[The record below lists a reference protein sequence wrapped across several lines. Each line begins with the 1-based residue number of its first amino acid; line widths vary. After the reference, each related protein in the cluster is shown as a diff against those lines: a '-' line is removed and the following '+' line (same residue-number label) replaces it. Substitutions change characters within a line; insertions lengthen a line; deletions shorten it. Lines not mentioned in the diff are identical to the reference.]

1 MFGENRVRAAMS
13 YCRGARTMAG
23 GWPDRKIGIGIVME
37 PLISSTPPA
46 NGGDVVKATSTASF
60 EADVI
65 VASQQTPVIVDF
77 WAPWC
82 GPCKQLG
89 PALEKIVRATGGAVR
104 MVKVNVD
111 ENKELAGQLRV
122 QSIPAVF
129 AFKNGQPVDGFVGAQ
144 PESQLQAFVEKLM
157 AGTDGAGAAAAGPSP
172 IEDALNH
179 AGTAFDAGDHGAA
192 ADIYGQILAH
202 DPTVAAARAG
212 LIRCAVA
219 MGDLAR
225 ARQALDELPREM
237 EGDSGV
243 ASARTALELAE
254 QGQGSAGETRALEER
269 LAADANDHQARYD
282 LALAL
287 YGVGDAEG
295 AIDQLLE
302 LVRRDRAWDEEAGR
316 KQLLK
321 VFEALGPTHEL
332 TLGGRRRLSS
342 LLFS

>member
-1 MFGENRVRAAMS
+1 
-13 YCRGARTMAG
+13 
-23 GWPDRKIGIGIVME
+23 ME
-37 PLISSTPPA
+37 PIISATPPT
-46 NGGDVVKATSTASF
+46 NGGDVVKATDTASF

-65 VASQQTPVIVDF
+65 AASQQTPVIVDF

-89 PALEKIVRATGGAVR
+89 PALEKVVRATNGAVR

-111 ENKELAGQLRV
+111 ENKELAGHLRV

-129 AFKNGQPVDGFVGAQ
+129 AFKNGQPVDGFVGAL
-144 PESQLQAFVEKLM
+144 PESQLQAFVDKLM
-157 AGTDGAGAAAAGPSP
+157 DGNGAAAAGPSP
-172 IEDALNH
+172 IEEALNH
-179 AGTAFDAGDHGAA
+179 ATAAFDSGDHGAA

-202 DPTVAAARAG
+202 DPAIVAARAG

-219 MGDLAR
+219 LGDLAR
-225 ARQALDELPREM
+225 ARQALDELPGEM

-243 ASARTALELAE
+243 AAARTALELAE
-254 QGQGSAGETRALEER
+254 QGQGAAGETRALEER
-269 LAADANDHQARYD
+269 LARDENDHRARYD

-287 YGVGDAEG
+287 YGGGDAGG
-295 AIDQLLE
+295 AVDQLLE